1 MASSKNVT
9 FTALVAMATV
19 VITAFAIAALYIGRD
34 ILIPL
39 ALAALLSFLLSPL
52 VTRLERWVGRI
63 AATLLAVTVLFSIC
77 SGIGWVLTRQVI
89 DLATRLPDYKENIQ
103 TKLRSLKTPGAG
115 RFKRFHKTIDELK
128 KDLPGRDLTS
138 ADPESETNPPA
149 TTAAAPQ
156 MTGAESPQP
165 PPSSAT
171 PTQVEIVETEHSG
184 PIEQFG
190 AIILQVLGTGALV
203 LLLLICMLL
212 QRENLRGRLMRLIG
226 AGNIPAVTRGMDD
239 AAQRVSRYLLMQL
252 IVNATY
258 GLVIAVALYFIGVP
272 SAFVWGVLA
281 TVLRFIPYVGPW
293 IAAAF
298 PIALSLAVTNNWTMP
313 LLTIGLFVVVELLS
327 NNVMEP
333 MLYGSSTGVSAI
345 ALILAAVFWTW
356 LWGPVGLALATPLT
370 VCLVVMGRHV
380 PRLGVL
386 SVLLSDE
393 EALAPHEE
401 FYHRLLTP
409 AADDASEFSDAYLKT
424 NSFTEL
430 YDSVLI
436 PALAAVER
444 DEKSGELDEAQYVG
458 ILQELRDVIEDLG
471 MRPSPASKLESDK
484 AEAEVDSATPPASPD
499 PPAPT
504 CRVLSLPVRA
514 ERDELAGAML
524 AQLLAQNDFPV
535 VNLSAKMTTGE
546 LLETVEK
553 EGAEALCIS
562 VTPPSTVIHARYL
575 CGKLRARFPKLRL
588 LIGLWGATEQLTETT
603 ARLRES
609 GADEVV
615 TTLTDA
621 VVQLSQYAAALAQE
635 AVLLAPPNDEIERL
649 AELQNLH
656 LLDTKAEPVFD
667 RITTKLAR
675 ILNVPIALITF
686 VDKERQFFKSQF
698 GLPEDLAQARQAP
711 RDVSVCSQVV
721 AMDEVLVIED
731 LARDRR
737 FARNSLV
744 KERGLRFYAGAPLR
758 TTGGHVLGA
767 LCVLDTKPR
776 HFGDHDKRLLQVMAE
791 EVMEAINLR
800 AASRTSEAA

>member
-258 GLVIAVALYFIGVP
+258 GLVIGVALYFIGVP

>member
-258 GLVIAVALYFIGVP
+258 GLVIGVALYFIGVP

-293 IAAAF
+293 MAAAF

>member
-1 MASSKNVT
+1 
-9 FTALVAMATV
+9 
-19 VITAFAIAALYIGRD
+19 
-34 ILIPL
+34 
-39 ALAALLSFLLSPL
+39 
-52 VTRLERWVGRI
+52 
-63 AATLLAVTVLFSIC
+63 
-77 SGIGWVLTRQVI
+77 
-89 DLATRLPDYKENIQ
+89 
-103 TKLRSLKTPGAG
+103 
-115 RFKRFHKTIDELK
+115 
-128 KDLPGRDLTS
+128 
-138 ADPESETNPPA
+138 
-149 TTAAAPQ
+149 
-156 MTGAESPQP
+156 
-165 PPSSAT
+165 
-171 PTQVEIVETEHSG
+171 
-184 PIEQFG
+184 
-190 AIILQVLGTGALV
+190 
-203 LLLLICMLL
+203 
-212 QRENLRGRLMRLIG
+212 
-226 AGNIPAVTRGMDD
+226 
-239 AAQRVSRYLLMQL
+239 MQL

-258 GLVIAVALYFIGVP
+258 GLVIGVALYFIGVP

-370 VCLVVMGRHV
+370 VCLRRHG
-380 PRLGVL
+380 PARSAARCAFGA
-386 SVLLSDE
+386 LSDE

-575 CGKLRARFPKLRL
+575 CGKLRARFPKL
-588 LIGLWGATEQLTETT
+588 
-603 ARLRES
+603 
-609 GADEVV
+609 
-615 TTLTDA
+615 
-621 VVQLSQYAAALAQE
+621 
-635 AVLLAPPNDEIERL
+635 APPYRPL
-649 AELQNLH
+649 GRHRATH
-656 LLDTKAEPVFD
+656 
-667 RITTKLAR
+667 
-675 ILNVPIALITF
+675 
-686 VDKERQFFKSQF
+686 
-698 GLPEDLAQARQAP
+698 
-711 RDVSVCSQVV
+711 RD
-721 AMDEVLVIED
+721 D
-731 LARDRR
+731 
-737 FARNSLV
+737 
-744 KERGLRFYAGAPLR
+744 GAP
-758 TTGGHVLGA
+758 
-767 LCVLDTKPR
+767 PR
-776 HFGDHDKRLLQVMAE
+776 IGRG
-791 EVMEAINLR
+791 
-800 AASRTSEAA
+800 